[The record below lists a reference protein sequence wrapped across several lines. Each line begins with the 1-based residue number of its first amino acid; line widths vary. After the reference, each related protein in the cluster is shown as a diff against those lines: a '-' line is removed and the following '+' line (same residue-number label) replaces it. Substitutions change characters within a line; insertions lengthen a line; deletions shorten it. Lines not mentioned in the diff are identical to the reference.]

1 VNQHNHSCAR
11 CLHEWPCT
19 VWMEKPKRKV
29 CIVTE
34 AARVNKQGPFCE
46 LCRGLLIAEAAANL
60 RGLRISYVVEPK

>member
-1 VNQHNHSCAR
+1 
-11 CLHEWPCT
+11 
-19 VWMEKPKRKV
+19 MEKPKRKV